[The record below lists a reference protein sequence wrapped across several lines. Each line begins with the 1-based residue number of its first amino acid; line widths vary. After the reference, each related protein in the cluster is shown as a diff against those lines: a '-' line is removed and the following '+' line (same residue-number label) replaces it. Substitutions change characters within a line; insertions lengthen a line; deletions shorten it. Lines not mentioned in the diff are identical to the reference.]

1 MKETRTDIEL
11 LRAFVESSSES
22 AFTELVQRHIDLV
35 YSVALRQL
43 RGNSHLARD
52 AAQAVFCE
60 LARNARKLREHQT
73 LSGWLYTTT
82 RFVASRIDRS
92 ESRRAAREQAFA
104 MNTNLEST
112 TEIGWKDVEN
122 LLDDAMQD
130 LSSADREAVLL
141 RYFRNE
147 SFGAIGAV
155 FGASENAARMR
166 VERALEKL
174 RAALGRRGVTCPSAV
189 LSALLAANAI
199 SLAPTGLASTVA
211 IPAIASAAAA
221 SGGTVILNLLDFMAT
236 AKIKVALA
244 AIALAGTTTGWI
256 VAQRNSAELEREVVR
271 MRQAMVVS
279 DQAGETD
286 SSDSGADEARLRAE
300 RNELMRL
307 RGEVTELRRQLR
319 KTEAAPSVPA
329 RKQGEA
335 MIELTS
341 EEQARE
347 QLKRI
352 GIAKLNV
359 ARGWGLAFYKFAEA
373 NRDLMPADFQQAAAN
388 YPELSQELS
397 TILAESGVVG
407 ANGDGF
413 EITFQGR
420 LGDIENPAQAIIM
433 REKEPFHVEP
443 DGAAQKTYLFAD
455 GHSEIHKAR
464 DGNFERWETE
474 RMPKLKGVPVDA
486 GD

>member
-1 MKETRTDIEL
+1 MKEAQTDIEL

-22 AFTELVQRHIDLV
+22 AFAELVQRHIDLV

-43 RGNSHLARD
+43 RGDSHLARD
-52 AAQAVFCE
+52 ATQAVFCE
-60 LARNARKLREHQT
+60 LARNARKLRGHQA

-82 RFVASRIDRS
+82 RFVASRISRS

-112 TEIGWKDVEN
+112 TEDGWKEVEN

-130 LSSADREAVLL
+130 LSSGDREAVLL

-174 RAALGRRGVTCPSAV
+174 RTALGRRGVTCPSAV

-199 SLAPTGLASTVA
+199 SVAPTGLAATVA
-211 IPAIASAAAA
+211 VPAIATAAAA
-221 SGGTVILNLLDFMAT
+221 SGGTVIFNLLDLMAT
-236 AKIKVALA
+236 AKIKLALA
-244 AIALAGTTTGWI
+244 AITLAGTTTGWI
-256 VAQRNSAELEREVVR
+256 VAQKHAAELEKEVTVLKREAAA
-271 MRQAMVVS
+271 RQS
-279 DQAGETD
+279 NLNRTDLGPGESQDAT
-286 SSDSGADEARLRAE
+286 RLRAD
-300 RNELMRL
+300 RSELMRL

-319 KTEAAPSVPA
+319 EIAAAAPFVA

-335 MIELTS
+335 TVEATP
-341 EEQARE
+341 EDEAKE

-359 ARGWGLAFYKFAEA
+359 AKNWGLAFYRFAQT
-373 NRDLMPADFQQAAAN
+373 NRDLMPADFQQAN

-397 TILAESGVVG
+397 RILAETGVSGADG
-407 ANGDGF
+407 EGF

-420 LGDIENPAQAIIM
+420 LGDIENPAQAIIL
-433 REKEPFHVEP
+433 REKEPFQVDA
-443 DGAAQKTYLFAD
+443 DGGAQKTYLFAD

-464 DGNFERWETE
+464 DGNFEQWEAE
-474 RMPKLKGVPVDA
+474 RVPKLKGTQADT
-486 GD
+486 GE